1 MKIRFVAAAA
11 AILLSGLRLLAV
23 PDSPREK
30 ILINNDW
37 TFAYGHA
44 ADRLKDFGHGT
55 EYFTYLTKVRSNNEN
70 KGPIMPDFDDSA
82 WQKVSLPHDWVVDLP
97 YSGDASHSH
106 GYKTV
111 GWKYPETSVG
121 WYRKHVFIPE
131 ADRGKRILIEFEG
144 IFRDSEVYC
153 NGIYA
158 GHERSGYASRTYDL
172 TEYIDFGADNLI
184 TVRCDASL
192 EEGWFYEGAGIYRN
206 VYLHKTS
213 STAIAPYG
221 VTLKDCRF
229 NSDRT
234 RCTVVT
240 DVNVNALP
248 APEGITIVQTLI
260 DNEGRSVATTTGSA
274 KDTRFELEVRN
285 PVLWSL
291 DNTYLYTLR
300 TCIYKA
306 GSFAIEDL
314 LDKYDLKVG
323 IRSIG
328 FGPGGFLLNGRRVEL
343 KGCDLHLDHAGVG
356 TAVPDELWR
365 YKLLKLKEYGF
376 NAIRSSHN
384 PASPAMLDLCD
395 ELGMLVIDENRMM
408 GIDEEHFDLI
418 ERMIK
423 RDAHHPS
430 VILWSIGN
438 EEWAIEYSPKGGSIA
453 RRMVDF
459 VHSIDTS
466 RPVTYGNCSGREM
479 PQMLDVFG
487 YNYIAQNAVEDY
499 HRQFPDK
506 CAVGT
511 EETSGCGT
519 RGKYVTDPSKGWMLS
534 INRSGVDADPNNG
547 SDTGMQLT
555 PDGKIENVI
564 ERGWKYYAARPW
576 LGGLFYWTGFDYRGE
591 PNPMAW
597 PATGSQFGILDYCG
611 FPKDEAFY
619 LRSCW
624 VSEPQVHISADWSA
638 GCTEGQIV
646 DVWVFS
652 NCEEVQLSVNGK
664 NVGKKKPMPK
674 DGHLSWNVP
683 FQKAKLT
690 ATGFVNG
697 KKTITTTLGVGEP
710 YCIEAVPSKT
720 GLVYDGQDVVV
731 VDITVKDSEGCE
743 VRDADVTLGVTVSDN
758 VTILGWGNGDPGF
771 KVVERPVAG
780 SASGK
785 FSIKTFSGKA
795 QVILRSVS
803 GAAGPALVSFSGLPS
818 ESLRLD

>member
-1 MKIRFVAAAA
+1 MKIRSVAAAA
-11 AILLSGLRLLAV
+11 AILLSSLRLLAV
-23 PDSPREK
+23 SDSPREK

-37 TFAYGHA
+37 TFAYGNA
-44 ADRLKDFGHGT
+44 SDRAKDFGHGT
-55 EYFTYLTKVRSNNEN
+55 EYFTYFTKVLSNNEN
-70 KGPIMPDFDDSA
+70 KGPIMPDFDDSS

-97 YSGDASHSH
+97 YSAEASHSH

-121 WYRKHVFIPE
+121 WYRKHIFIPE
-131 ADRGKRILIEFEG
+131 TDRGKRILVEFEG
-144 IFRDSEVYC
+144 IFRDSEIYC

-221 VTLKDCRF
+221 VTLKDYRF
-229 NSDRT
+229 NPDRT

-274 KDTRFELEVRN
+274 ADTHFELEVRD

-323 IRSIG
+323 IRSID
-328 FGPGGFLLNGRRVEL
+328 FGPDGFLLNGRRVEL

-356 TAVPDELWR
+356 TAMPDGLWR
-365 YKLLKLKEYGF
+365 YRLLKLKEYGF

-395 ELGMLVIDENRMM
+395 ELGILVIDENRMM
-408 GIDEEHFDLI
+408 GIDEEHFTLI

-438 EEWAIEYSPKGGSIA
+438 EEWAVEYSAKGGSIA

-466 RPVTYGNCSGREM
+466 RPVTYGNCSGREI
-479 PQMLDVFG
+479 PQTLDVFG

-519 RGKYVTDPSKGWMLS
+519 RGKYVTDASKGWMLS
-534 INRSGVDADPNNG
+534 FNRSGVDPDPNNG
-547 SDTGMQLT
+547 SDAGMQLT

-619 LRSCW
+619 LKSCW
-624 VSEPQVHISADWSA
+624 TPEPQVHISADWSA
-638 GCTEGQIV
+638 SCTEGQIV

-652 NCEEVQLSVNGK
+652 NCEEVQLSVNGR
-664 NVGKKKPMPK
+664 NVGKRKPMPE
-674 DGHLSWNVP
+674 DGHLTWNVP
-683 FQKAKLT
+683 FQKADLT

-697 KKTITTTLGVGEP
+697 KKTVTATLGAGEP
-710 YCIEAVPSKT
+710 YSIEAVPSKT
-720 GLVYDGQDVVV
+720 GFVYDGQDVVV
-731 VDITVKDSEGCE
+731 VDITVKDSEGRE
-743 VRDADVTLGVTVSDN
+743 VRDADVPLGVTVSDN

-771 KVVERPVAG
+771 KVVERPVPG
-780 SASGK
+780 SAAGK